1 MFLPLD
7 ESDIGMKALQL
18 HNVFRLIH
26 HSPPLSW
33 SNALGTA
40 AKNMARQLAEQ
51 NAQIRDTIPAL
62 NISGIN
68 FRVYGMR
75 SNLASQVD
83 NTYGENTIKL
93 TNVPYHCDYGVQE
106 ATKRWYNQG
115 QHFSFSSPQVDKD
128 TSSFTQVIWKKS
140 KQIGIGCAE
149 KNGLLTHDVYIVALY
164 NSAGNSLPEIR
175 DNVQRHGK
183 THDVYGDIY

>member
-1 MFLPLD
+1 MGL
-7 ESDIGMKALQL
+7 KALQL

-26 HSPPLSW
+26 HSPPLTW
-33 SNALGTA
+33 SNALGAA
-40 AKNMARQLAEQ
+40 AKGMARQLAEQ

-68 FRVYGMR
+68 FRIYGTR

-93 TNVPYHCDYGVQE
+93 TNVPYHCEYGVEE

-115 QHFSFSSPQVDKD
+115 QYFSFSSPQVDKD
-128 TSSFTQVIWKKS
+128 TSSFTQVVWKKS
-140 KQIGIGCAE
+140 KQLGIGCAE
-149 KNGLLTHDVYIVALY
+149 KNGLLTHDLYIVALY
-164 NSAGNSLPEIR
+164 NPAGNSLPEIR
-175 DNVQRHGK
+175 DNVQRPGK
-183 THDVYGDIY
+183 TRDVYGDIY